1 MTLSDPARHRLEA
14 AYRRLIRWYPAAYRA
29 EREQEMLGTLCDM
42 AEPDQTRPTPRE
54 RTSLLRG
61 AVRAH
66 AREAGDGI
74 RGATAAATVP
84 VAALVTGYLVA
95 LWALT
100 ALDATGLTETV
111 SIGSL
116 LDHLGLAIITTF
128 WLGVIVSVRLD
139 HTRSARVF
147 AVAAG
152 LAATSAP
159 YASAHLTVTVGALLV
174 LLAPSLRPDRSEL
187 LAAGRLAALI
197 TPVSVVF
204 AVATFAVSVPA
215 NSRQPFSMHLD
226 AQSLQIGMAV
236 ALVVAV
242 VLVLHRAGTRGLL
255 TALVIAS
262 ATTYT
267 LMPIHD
273 LLPRGSFL
281 AAAVLYGLL
290 PVVAKAALAFTAVTT
305 ALSHLRR
312 VLHRPR
318 TA

>member
-1 MTLSDPARHRLEA
+1 MTLPDPAARLER
-14 AYRRLIRWYPAAYRA
+14 AYRRLLRRYPAAYRA
-29 EREQEMLGTLCDM
+29 KREQEMLGTLCEM
-42 AEPDQTRPTPRE
+42 AEPSQTRPTARE
-54 RTSLLRG
+54 RASLLGG
-61 AVRAH
+61 ALRAH
-66 AREAGDGI
+66 AREAGNGI

-100 ALDATGLTETV
+100 ALDGTDLTESV
-111 SIGSL
+111 EIGSV
-116 LDHLGLAIITTF
+116 LDHLALAIITTF
-128 WLGVIVSVRLD
+128 WLGVVVSVLLG

-152 LAATSAP
+152 LTAASTP
-159 YASAHLTVTVGALLV
+159 YASAHLTVAVGALLV

-187 LAAGRLAALI
+187 RTAGRLAALVA
-197 TPVSVVF
+197 PVSVVF
-204 AVATFAVSVPA
+204 AVATFSVSVPA
-215 NSRQPFSMHLD
+215 NSRQPYSMHLD
-226 AQSLQIGMAV
+226 AQSLQVGMAV

-242 VLVLHRAGTRGLL
+242 VLVLRRAGTRGLL

-273 LLPRGSFL
+273 LVPRGTFL
-281 AAAVLYGLL
+281 AATVLFGLL

-305 ALSHLRR
+305 ALGHLRR
-312 VLHRPR
+312 ALRRPR
-318 TA
+318 SA

>member
-1 MTLSDPARHRLEA
+1 MTLSDPASRLEH
-14 AYRRLIRWYPAAYRA
+14 AYRRLLRWYPAGYRA
-29 EREQEMLGTLCDM
+29 EREQEMLGTLCEM
-42 AEPDQTRPTPRE
+42 AEPGQTRPTARE
-54 RTSLLRG
+54 RASLLGG

-100 ALDATGLTETV
+100 ALDGTGLTESV
-111 SIGSL
+111 EIGSV
-116 LDHLGLAIITTF
+116 LDHLALAIITSF
-128 WLGVIVSVRLD
+128 WLGVVVSVLLG
-139 HTRSARVF
+139 HTRSVRVF

-152 LAATSAP
+152 LTAASTP
-159 YASAHLTVTVGALLV
+159 YASAHLTVAVGALLV
-174 LLAPSLRPDRSEL
+174 LVAPSLRPDRGEL
-187 LAAGRLAALI
+187 RNAGRLAALV

-215 NSRQPFSMHLD
+215 GSRQPYSMHLD

-242 VLVLHRAGTRGLL
+242 VLVLRRTGARGLL
-255 TALVIAS
+255 TGLVIAS
-262 ATTYT
+262 AATYT

-273 LLPRGSFL
+273 LLPRGTFL
-281 AAAVLYGLL
+281 AATVLYGLL
-290 PVVAKAALAFTAVTT
+290 PVVAKAAVAFTAATT
-305 ALSHLRR
+305 ALNHLRR
-312 VLHRPR
+312 VLRRPR